1 MNMTYY
7 YVYILQSENNPDR
20 FYTGHTDNLGNR
32 LKAHNQGKC
41 KNTSKHI
48 PWKIKTT
55 IAFTD
60 KQKALDFERYLKTS
74 SGRAFAKK
82 RL

>member
-1 MNMTYY
+1 MNFY
-7 YVYILQSENNPDR
+7 YVYILQSENDPDK
-20 FYTGHTDNLGNR
+20 FYTGLTDDLENR

-41 KNTSKHI
+41 KYTFKYI
-48 PWKIKTT
+48 PWNIKTS
-55 IAFTD
+55 IAFAN
-60 KQKALDFERYLKTS
+60 KQKALDFEKYLKTS

>member
-1 MNMTYY
+1 MTYH
-7 YVYILQSENNPDR
+7 YVYILQSENSPDR
-20 FYTGHTDNLGNR
+20 FYTGHADDLGNR

-41 KNTSKHI
+41 RNTSKYT
-48 PWKIKTT
+48 PWKIKTA
-55 IAFTD
+55 ISFTD
-60 KQKALDFERYLKTS
+60 KQKALEFEKYLKTA